1 MTVRTTHATS
11 WAGGST
17 GPGQGARSGAMA
29 DVVARVAIM
38 ALRVVFADDNYLVRQ
53 GVTSSLTEVEG
64 VDVVAVATDLAS
76 LVRTV
81 AEHSPDVVLT
91 DIRMP
96 PTQTNEGIQAARR
109 IRSTHPGVGIVVL
122 SQYVE
127 EDYVFELLAD
137 GVAGMGYLLKERVTD
152 VEELVRALREVARG
166 GSVLD
171 PVVVEALL
179 ARRRDDGPLL
189 GLTEREQEVL
199 HEMAAGR
206 NNATIARVLFMSD
219 RAVEKQIG
227 SLFQKLGLVDEHEVS
242 RRVMA
247 VLAYLKA
254 TGSTR

>member
-1 MTVRTTHATS
+1 
-11 WAGGST
+11 
-17 GPGQGARSGAMA
+17 
-29 DVVARVAIM
+29 M
-38 ALRVVFADDNYLVRQ
+38 ALRVVFAEDNYLVRQ
-53 GVTSSLTEVEG
+53 GVTSLLTEVEDI
-64 VDVVAVATDLAS
+64 DVVAVAADLPS
-76 LVRTV
+76 LLRKV
-81 AEHSPDVVLT
+81 AESPPDVVLT

-96 PTQTNEGIQAARR
+96 PTHTNEGIEAARQ
-109 IRSTHPGVGIVVL
+109 IRSRHPGVGVVVL

-137 GVAGMGYLLKERVTD
+137 GVAGLGYLLKERVTD
-152 VEELVRALREVARG
+152 VDELVRALTDVARG

-171 PVVVEALL
+171 PVVVETLV
-179 ARRRDDGPLL
+179 ARRHEHGPLL
-189 GLTEREQEVL
+189 GLTDREREVL

-206 NNATIARVLFMSD
+206 NNATIAKTLFMSD

-254 TGSTR
+254 TGSSS